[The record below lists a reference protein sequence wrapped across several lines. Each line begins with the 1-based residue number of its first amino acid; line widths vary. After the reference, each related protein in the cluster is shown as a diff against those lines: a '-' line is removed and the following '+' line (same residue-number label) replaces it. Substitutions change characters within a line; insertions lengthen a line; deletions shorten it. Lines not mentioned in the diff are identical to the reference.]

1 MLKKKRKAAVLA
13 ALAAWVLLGPFGF
26 GVSAAKAEAPGV
38 SAQSAVL
45 ISAGDGAVVFEKN
58 AHERLA
64 MASTTKIMTALLTLE
79 EAARSGDPAL
89 EITGEMVR
97 VEGSSMGLQAGNRLT
112 LTNLTAGMLLAS
124 GNDAAN
130 SAALYL
136 GGSQEAFA
144 DQMNARA
151 QEIGMTDTHFV
162 TPSGLDDEEHYSTA
176 YDMALLAREA
186 LRNPEFARIA
196 GSASLQVEFLEPAQ
210 KVTYSNH
217 NKLLRLYEG
226 CIGVKTGF
234 TKKAGRCLV
243 SAARREDTVLIAVTL
258 NAPDDWDDHM
268 AMLDYGF
275 QRVKTLS
282 LEGGELPDA
291 LALAGGGEVSLRAG
305 EGISLTL
312 AAEEAEAVTRR
323 VLLPKFLYAPV
334 EEGDRVGRVQYLAG
348 GQEIYSVPILAAE
361 RAEALPQKEPGFWE
375 GLWET
380 VQSWFGAKPP
390 KEKNKGEIIC
400 RAEVCR

>member
-1 MLKKKRKAAVLA
+1 MTCFLKKSIRIAAWG
-13 ALAAWVLLGPFGF
+13 ALAAWILGAFCPG
-26 GVSAAKAEAPGV
+26 AQAQAPGV

-58 AHERLA
+58 AHEQLA

-97 VEGSSMGLQAGNRLT
+97 VEGSSMGLQEGNRLT
-112 LTNLTAGMLLAS
+112 LSNLTAGMLLAS

-136 GGSQEAFA
+136 AGSQEAFG
-144 DQMNARA
+144 DMMNARA
-151 QEIGMTDTHFV
+151 GEIGMKDTHFV

-176 YDMALLAREA
+176 YDMAILAREA
-186 LRNPEFARIA
+186 LENPEFARIA

-217 NKLLRLYEG
+217 NKLLRIYEG
-226 CIGVKTGF
+226 CVGVKTGF

-243 SAARREDTVLIAVTL
+243 SAARREGTTLIAVTL
-258 NAPDDWDDHM
+258 NAPDDWNDHM
-268 AMLDYGF
+268 ALLDYGF
-275 QRVKTLS
+275 QTVKTLS
-282 LEGGELPDA
+282 LDGGEIPGS
-291 LALAGGGEVSLRAG
+291 LAVAGGEEVPLRAG
-305 EGISLTL
+305 EGVTPTVPV
-312 AAEEAEAVTRR
+312 EEAEGVVRR

-334 EEGDRVGRVQYLAG
+334 EKGEKVGRVQYLAG

-361 RAEALPQKEPGFWE
+361 GVEALLPEEPGFWE
-375 GLWET
+375 GLWQT
-380 VQSWFGAKPP
+380 VRGWFGAQYS
-390 KEKNKGEIIC
+390 
-400 RAEVCR
+400 